1 MSNALPK
8 PQPPPTPHLPAKAM
22 YIRSGAINK
31 PKYFQYELSQP
42 NQEIQKE
49 KLRTTK

>member
-8 PQPPPTPHLPAKAM
+8 PHPSHLPAKAM
-22 YIRSGAINK
+22 CIRSGAIDK